1 VYRGLREPYVDK
13 VVGGVWDLKSVIGGT
28 EERAAVQSV
37 ESTWLRK
44 SGGMKVFKGHVLRRR
59 GDRRS
64 FVTAKRSDKEGHSDY
79 VTRRRS
85 DKRSL
90 SDHVTGKGS
99 DENVTATTWLEE
111 EEMKEVLVTMF
122 LGKEV
127 IKC

>member
-1 VYRGLREPYVDK
+1 MYRGLREPYVDK

-28 EERAAVQSV
+28 EERDAVQSV

-64 FVTAKRSDKEGHSDY
+64 FVTGKRSDKEGHSDY

-90 SDHVTGKGS
+90 SDHVTGK
-99 DENVTATTWLEE
+99 EV
-111 EEMKEVLVTMF
+111 MKMLQRPH
-122 LGKEV
+122 G
-127 IKC
+127 